1 MGGGRDPHRR
11 DQDLARPAHRA
22 ALYVPFTSCTKP
34 LTHRIHLITA
44 DYEKIA
50 AGYSRFFLWTSFR
63 FYAPLR
69 FIRAVVNREN
79 LESVAGPFDKLKIS
93 STQVALAYMMAWWLG
108 VKL

>member
-1 MGGGRDPHRR
+1 VDVILT
-11 DQDLARPAHRA
+11 DVTKTWLDLRT
-22 ALYVPFTSCTKP
+22 ALRCTFPFLLAQNHS
-34 LTHRIHLITA
+34 LIASHLITA